1 MTPDKHKNHRGG
13 RKQDGQQ
20 HQGNQP
26 RRPGP
31 DQQGDNRNAGQQQRN
46 QPGETRQ
53 GGTLNPGQHQ
63 QQNPNVND

>member
-1 MTPDKHKNHRGG
+1 MASSIRATNRDVPA
-13 RKQDGQQ
+13 
-20 HQGNQP
+20 
-26 RRPGP
+26 
-31 DQQGDNRNAGQQQRN
+31 QQGDNRNAGQQQRN